1 MPTETIPYS
10 KESAMKEKTI
20 TTKIETLGE
29 AKVLSPLAAKAQG
42 GYTERFVKDED
53 RVLIDVNLNK
63 IKDTIKNNVEP
74 PSFEKA
80 GPREKIY
87 FDPSKLKCAIVTCGG
102 LCPGLNDIIRSVVLE
117 LYHCYGV
124 KNIYGIRHGLQG
136 FIPEFGHE
144 VMELTAASVSNILD
158 MGGTIL
164 GSSRGTQDIGTIVD
178 CLERMNIGI
187 LFMVGGDG
195 TLVAAKKIAE
205 TITERNLKVS
215 IIVIPKTIDND
226 IYLVSRTFGFDT
238 AVDIATIAIKGAH
251 NEARGYPNGIGLIKL
266 MGRHS
271 GFLAAT
277 AALAQQDANFVLI
290 PEIEIQLTGENGF
303 LAALERRMKERKHAV
318 IVVAEGAGQ
327 RFFENQTTEYDPSG
341 NIKLKDIGTFLKNE
355 ISQWFKER
363 NNPVTLKYIDP
374 SYIIRSL
381 PANSN
386 DCVYCGFLG
395 RDAVHAGMAGKTK
408 LLVSNWNNH
417 YVHIPMEA
425 SAGQRKYVDPKGK
438 LWQSVLE
445 ATGQGAL
452 INGKAHETHPA

>member
-1 MPTETIPYS
+1 MDTD
-10 KESAMKEKTI
+10 TI
-20 TTKIETLGE
+20 TTRIETLGE
-29 AKVLSPLAAKAQG
+29 AKVLSPLGKETKG
-42 GYTERFVKDED
+42 SYMERFVQDQD
-53 RVLIDVNLNK
+53 RVLIDVDLEK
-63 IKDTIKNNVEP
+63 IKNAIKNGIEP

-136 FIPEFGHE
+136 FIPEYGHE
-144 VMELTAASVSNILD
+144 VMELTAASVTNILD

-164 GSSRGTQDIGTIVD
+164 GSSRGTQDMDTIVD

-195 TLVAAKKIAE
+195 TLMAANK
-205 TITERNLKVS
+205 ITEIISERRLKVS

-226 IYLVSRTFGFDT
+226 IHLVSRTFGFDT

-251 NEARGYPNGIGLIKL
+251 NEARGYPNGVGLIKL

-290 PEIEIQLTGENGF
+290 PEIEINLTGEYGF
-303 LAALERRMKERKHAV
+303 LTALEQRLKARKHAV

-327 RFFENQTTEYDPSG
+327 HFFENQTPEYDPSG
-341 NIKLKDIGTFLKNE
+341 NIKLKDIGTFLKE
-355 ISQWFKER
+355 KITEWFKQR
-363 NNPVTLKYIDP
+363 GTPVTLKYIDP

-386 DCVYCGFLG
+386 DSVFCGFLG

-408 LLVSNWNNH
+408 LLISSWNNH

-425 SAGQRKYVDPKGK
+425 SAGQRKTVDPKGK

-452 INGKAHETHPA
+452 INGQSREKPPA